1 MREGNGLLLY
11 LLFVGGE
18 NKRKIMSLILYT
30 LFVGEENKREIKSVI
45 ASPFCTRGK
54 EEENKIV
61 TILLFFWED
70 KQEKWFLI
78 LYPFL

>member
-54 EEENKIV
+54 EEEIKSLLYSYFSGRTNKKNG
-61 TILLFFWED
+61 L
-70 KQEKWFLI
+70 
-78 LYPFL
+78 